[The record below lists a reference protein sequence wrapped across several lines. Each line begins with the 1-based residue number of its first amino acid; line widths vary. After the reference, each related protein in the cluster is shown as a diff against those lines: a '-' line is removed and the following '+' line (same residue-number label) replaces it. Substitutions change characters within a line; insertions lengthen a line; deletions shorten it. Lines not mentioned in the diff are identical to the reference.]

1 MTVEEKKDK
10 FIETWG
16 CLATKWGIT
25 KTMAHIHA
33 LLLFS
38 NKPMCADN
46 IKSSLDISRG
56 NICMN
61 IKCLIDWNLVEGIS
75 IEGDRKEYYIAEKD
89 MWKIFTSIIKK
100 RKEQE
105 LAPLQN
111 LLNELCDEETSDEE
125 STESQEFNARICEMK
140 MFADK
145 ADGMLENFTNTE
157 NSWIMKGLKMMIS

>member
-1 MTVEEKKDK
+1 MTVEEKKQK

-16 CLATKWGIT
+16 CLAPKWGIT

-33 LLLFS
+33 LLLCS
-38 NKPMCADN
+38 KKPMCADN
-46 IKSSLDISRG
+46 IMKSLDISRG

-61 IKCLIDWNLVEGIS
+61 MKCLIDWDLVEGIS

-89 MWKIFTSIIKK
+89 MWKIFTNIIRK
-100 RKEQE
+100 RKQQE

-111 LLNELCDEETSDEE
+111 LLNELCAQPTENESEE
-125 STESQEFNARICEMK
+125 SKEFDTRVCEMK
-140 MFADK
+140 LFADK
-145 ADGMLENFTNTE
+145 ADGMLDNFTNTE